1 MKTKRSDILTCLLF
15 CGFLAAMLVLYLA
28 LPGQSFSEKE
38 KRVLAESP
46 ALTWDSL
53 ASGEYG
59 DKVETYLADHIPG
72 RDFLVGLNAYYDLF
86 SGRQVTKDVYLAD
99 GDRIVEAPVTWN
111 DIQVRKNMN
120 AINKFAETIGQKVD
134 LMIVPSAGFC
144 LQDSVKGL
152 SDPYTDDVIIDG
164 IYGLA
169 GDNVSGVDLTD
180 AFHSA
185 EDVSQLYYRTDHH
198 WTSLGAYLGYQ
209 AYMQSLGRDYTAKE
223 SFAVTA
229 HDGFYGSTYSRSGLW
244 LTKSEPVEIWDSGK
258 EFTVTNTETNEAH
271 SGLFYEDRLNE
282 LDKYTV
288 YLDGNHT
295 MVRIQNPEA
304 AGKGKLLVIRDSYAN
319 CLGTFLA
326 ESYEEVVLVDL
337 RYYKNPVSELFET
350 EEFTDVLVSYSIG
363 NFMTDANVIWL
374 R

>member
-72 RDFLVGLNAYYDLF
+72 RDFFVGLNAYYDLF
-86 SGRQVTKDVYLAD
+86 SGRQVTKDVYLAED
-99 GDRIVEAPVTWN
+99 DRIVEAPVTWN

-180 AFHSA
+180 TFRSA

-295 MVRIQNPEA
+295 MVRIQNPSA